1 MAGKRNKYLSYGI
14 EMDLDLVCGKI
25 DVNTD
30 RRHIRRTYIDR
41 ETLAKCSERSL
52 IETVEFV
59 EYGNK
64 SLIECLNMIITEVK
78 HSISAE
84 FEDSHVTCA
93 KTTYKGAWIT
103 GDGAIILRCCADWMV
118 DIKTPDSSNS
128 VDDVALLIKNA
139 IERAIDGSEI
149 SVKYKV
155 LY

>member
-1 MAGKRNKYLSYGI
+1 MISKNNKRLSYGI
-14 EMDLDLVCGKI
+14 EMELDLLCGKI
-25 DVNTD
+25 NVNE
-30 RRHIRRTYIDR
+30 RVRRTYIDV

-64 SLIECLNMIITEVK
+64 SLIECLNMIVTEVK

-93 KTTYKGAWIT
+93 KHTYNGAWIT
-103 GDGAIILRCCADWMV
+103 GDGVVMLHCWSDWMV
-118 DIKTPDSSNS
+118 DIETHDSSNS

>member
-1 MAGKRNKYLSYGI
+1 MARKRNKCLSYGI
-14 EMDLDLVCGKI
+14 EMELDLLCEKI
-25 DVNTD
+25 NVNE
-30 RRHIRRTYIDR
+30 RVRRTYIDV

-64 SLIECLNMIITEVK
+64 SLIEHLDMIIAEVRR
-78 HSISAE
+78 SISVE

-93 KTTYKGAWIT
+93 KHTYNGAWIT
-103 GDGAIILRCCADWMV
+103 GDGVVMLHCRSDWMV
-118 DIKTPDSSNS
+118 DIKTRNSSNS

-149 SVKYKV
+149 NVTYKV

>member
-1 MAGKRNKYLSYGI
+1 MISKNNKHLSYGI
-14 EMDLDLVCGKI
+14 EMELDLVCGKI
-25 DVNTD
+25 NVNE
-30 RRHIRRTYIDR
+30 RVRRTYIDV

-59 EYGNK
+59 AYGNK
-64 SLIECLNMIITEVK
+64 SLIDYLDMIAAEVR

-93 KTTYKGAWIT
+93 KNTYNGAWIT
-103 GDGAIILRCCADWMV
+103 GDGAIILHCCADWMV

-128 VDDVALLIKNA
+128 VDDIALLIKNA

>member
-1 MAGKRNKYLSYGI
+1 MVGKRNKYLSYGI
-14 EMDLDLVCGKI
+14 EMELDLVCGKI

-30 RRHIRRTYIDR
+30 GRHIRRTYIDR
-41 ETLAKCSERSL
+41 ETLAKCSGRSL

-59 EYGNK
+59 AYGNK
-64 SLIECLNMIITEVK
+64 SLIDYLDMIAAEVR

-93 KTTYKGAWIT
+93 KHTYNGAWIT
-103 GDGAIILRCCADWMV
+103 GDGAIILRCCVDWMV

>member
-1 MAGKRNKYLSYGI
+1 MISKNNKHLSYGV
-14 EMDLDLVCGKI
+14 EMELDFLCGKI
-25 DVNTD
+25 NVNE
-30 RRHIRRTYIDR
+30 RIRRTYIDV

-59 EYGNK
+59 AYGNK
-64 SLIECLNMIITEVK
+64 SLIECLNMIATEVG

-93 KTTYKGAWIT
+93 KNTYKGAWIT

-118 DIKTPDSSNS
+118 DIKTHNSSNS
-128 VDDVALLIKNA
+128 VGDVALLIKNA

>member
-1 MAGKRNKYLSYGI
+1 MIGKNSKHLSYGI
-14 EMDLDLVCGKI
+14 EMELDLVCGKI

-30 RRHIRRTYIDR
+30 GRHIRRTYIDR

-59 EYGNK
+59 AYGNK
-64 SLIECLNMIITEVK
+64 SLIECLNMIVTEVR

-93 KTTYKGAWIT
+93 KNTYKGAWIT
-103 GDGAIILRCCADWMV
+103 GDGDIMLHCNADWMV
-118 DIKTPDSSNS
+118 DIKMHDSSNS
-128 VDDVALLIKNA
+128 FDDVALLIKNA
-139 IERAIDGSEI
+139 IEHAIGGSEI

>member
-1 MAGKRNKYLSYGI
+1 MAGKRNKCLSYGI
-14 EMDLDLVCGKI
+14 EMELDLLCGKI
-25 DVNTD
+25 NVNE
-30 RRHIRRTYIDR
+30 RVRRTYIDV

-52 IETVEFV
+52 IEIVEFV

-64 SLIECLNMIITEVK
+64 SLIECLNMIVTEVK

-93 KTTYKGAWIT
+93 KNTYKGAWIT
-103 GDGAIILRCCADWMV
+103 GDGDIMLHCNADWMV
-118 DIKTPDSSNS
+118 DIKMHDSSNS
-128 VDDVALLIKNA
+128 VDDIALLIKNA

-149 SVKYKV
+149 GVKYKV

>member
-1 MAGKRNKYLSYGI
+1 MISKNNKHLSYGI
-14 EMDLDLVCGKI
+14 EMELDLVCGKI

-30 RRHIRRTYIDR
+30 GRHIRRTYIDR
-41 ETLAKCSERSL
+41 ETLAKCSGRSL

-59 EYGNK
+59 AYGNK
-64 SLIECLNMIITEVK
+64 SLIECLNMVATEVG

-84 FEDSHVTCA
+84 FEDQHVTCA
-93 KTTYKGAWIT
+93 KSTYKGVWIT
-103 GDGAIILRCCADWMV
+103 GDGAIILRCCADWMA

-149 SVKYKV
+149 SVRYKV